1 MVELSPVDVV
11 RELWER
17 VEREGVQAALGR
29 VDDDVVYLLQMGA
42 GRVIHGTGE
51 VRSVLAAMESR
62 GVSFAAS
69 LDTVEGSGDAVVA
82 SGTVRIH
89 GPEGDREGQYHWV
102 FHFAGGRLRRLSIYG
117 ERDEALASLAALNAI
132 APAPPEFAVDVDE
145 AGGGERTLR
154 PTGELDIGSAPKL
167 ERALLEGR
175 APGDR
180 VVLDLSGLEFIDS
193 TGLRVIVHAVSAAA
207 ADGWELRLRHGRRA
221 VRRVFEISGVAEALP
236 FEDA

>member
-11 RELWER
+11 RDLWER
-17 VEREGVQAALGR
+17 FERDGVQAALGR
-29 VDDDVVYLLQMGA
+29 VDDDVVYLLQLGA
-42 GRVIHGTGE
+42 GRVIHGTAE
-51 VRSVLAAMESR
+51 VRSVLSAMESH
-62 GVSFAAS
+62 GVSFEAR
-69 LDTVEGSGDAVVA
+69 LDTLEGSGDAVVA
-82 SGTVRIH
+82 SGTVRML

-132 APAPPEFAVDVDE
+132 APPPPEFAVAVDD
-145 AGGGERTLR
+145 AGSGERTLR
-154 PTGELDIGSAPKL
+154 PTGELDIGTAPKL

-175 APGDR
+175 EPGDR
-180 VVLDLSGLEFIDS
+180 VVLDLAGLEFIDS

-207 ADGWELRLRHGRRA
+207 DGGWELRLRHGRRA
-221 VRRVFEISGVAEALP
+221 VRRVFEISGVADALP